1 MKMRLSG
8 AFGLI
13 AAMPLLACGGD
24 APQPEA
30 DTPDREMAAP
40 ETPAGQVWAW
50 QATTGD
56 NFMQVDPSADYT
68 IEFRDDGGYFIQAD
82 CNSAR
87 GSYSMDG
94 MNLTMRPGPMT
105 LAACPE
111 ESHSAM
117 YLDMLSMV
125 TSFERSEGLLTLKLS
140 DGGTMDFIPLPTS
153 ASLGGSESL
162 AGEWR
167 VTGYNNGRGGVTTLV
182 AGTDITVAFG
192 ADGAVSGSAGCNNFT
207 GSYEVDGAGVSFGP
221 LAATM
226 KMCAAEGVMEQE
238 SQFLAAMQNSTTWE
252 IRGAELELRN
262 DDGALQVK
270 LMR

>member
-1 MKMRLSG
+1 VSG

-13 AAMPLLACGGD
+13 VAMPLLACGGE
-24 APQPEA
+24 APRPEA
-30 DTPDREMAAP
+30 GSPDRDVAAP
-40 ETPAGQVWAW
+40 ATPGGQVWAW
-50 QATTGD
+50 QATTGE
-56 NFMQVDPSADYT
+56 NFMQIDPSAAYT
-68 IEFRDDGGYFIQAD
+68 IEFRDDGGYFVQAD

-94 MNLTMRPGPMT
+94 MDLTMRPGPMT

-111 ESHSAM
+111 GSHSAM

-153 ASLGGSESL
+153 ASLGGSETL
-162 AGEWR
+162 AGDWR
-167 VTGYNNGRGGVTTLV
+167 VSGYNNGRGGVTTLV
-182 AGTDITVAFG
+182 AGTDITVAFN

-207 GSYEVDGAGVSFGP
+207 GSYEVERAGVAIGP

-238 SQFLAAMQNSTTWE
+238 SQFLAAMQNSTRWE
-252 IRGAELELRN
+252 IRGDRLELRN
-262 DDGALQVK
+262 EDGALQVD
-270 LMR
+270 LTR

>member
-1 MKMRLSG
+1 MRMTTSG

-13 AAMPLLACGGD
+13 ATIPLLACGGD
-24 APQPEA
+24 APQSEA
-30 DTPDREMAAP
+30 DTPGRDMAAP
-40 ETPAGQVWAW
+40 ATPAGQVWAW
-50 QATTGD
+50 QATTGE
-56 NFMQVDPSADYT
+56 NPMQIDPSAAYT
-68 IEFRDDGGYFIQAD
+68 IEFRDDGGYLIQAD

-87 GSYSMDG
+87 GGYSMDG
-94 MNLTMRPGPMT
+94 MDLMMRPGPMT

-111 ESHSAM
+111 GSHSAL
-117 YLDMLSMV
+117 YLDMLSKV
-125 TSFERSEGLLTLKLS
+125 NSFERSEGLLTLKLS

-162 AGEWR
+162 AGEWS

-182 AGTDITVAFG
+182 ASTEISAVFG
-192 ADGAVSGSAGCNNFT
+192 ADGTVSGSAGCNNFN
-207 GSYEVDGAGVSFGP
+207 GPVSVDGARVSIGP

-252 IRGAELELRN
+252 IRGDKLEMRN
-262 DDGALQVK
+262 DDGALQVS
-270 LMR
+270 LQR